1 MLIAVVAAGCGGE
14 PAGSS
19 PTASFP
25 AEPFQI
31 ITSVRAQFS
40 VAIRA
45 APEQPPA
52 RGTNTIQYQVT
63 DQMGAGVSGLAIT
76 VVPWM
81 PAHGHGG
88 SARPTVIDRGG
99 GVYEAANVVLFM
111 PGRWELRT
119 TLAGRNTPEDSVIPA
134 FDVQ

>member
-1 MLIAVVAAGCGGE
+1 MFMAVIAAGCGGE

-25 AEPFQI
+25 ADPFQVL
-31 ITSVRAQFS
+31 TSVGAQFL
-40 VAIRA
+40 VALRA

-52 RGTNTIQYQVT
+52 LGINTIQYQVT
-63 DQMGAGVSGLAIT
+63 DQMGAPVTGLAIT
-76 VVPWM
+76 VMPWM

-88 SARPTVIDRGG
+88 SVRPTVIEQGG

-119 TLAGRNTPEDSVIPA
+119 TLAGGNTPEDSVTPS
-134 FDVQ
+134 FDVH